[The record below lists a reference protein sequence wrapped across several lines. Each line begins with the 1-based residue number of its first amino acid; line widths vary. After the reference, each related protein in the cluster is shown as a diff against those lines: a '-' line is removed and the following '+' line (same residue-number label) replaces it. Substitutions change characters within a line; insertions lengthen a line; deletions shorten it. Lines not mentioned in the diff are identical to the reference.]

1 MRSAII
7 SLAVIS
13 VALAASSVPAP
24 AQQRIVG
31 GRPTTVNKYPFIANI
46 QVDAFGI
53 VSSATC
59 GGSLISAT
67 AVLTAAHC
75 VAFPASFYSVRLGSS
90 DPFSGGTVYNVASY
104 VVHPDWTGLDEGDV
118 AILKLARPVIF
129 SDVIRAARI
138 PASVYPIA
146 DGTELTA
153 IGWGDLYA
161 GGPAPEILQ
170 EVQLNKVNTS
180 VCAERYTALNA
191 TLTSPL
197 PTVTDRMIC
206 AGTDAGGK
214 GPCNRDSGGPL
225 ILNDDIVVG
234 VVSWGYC
241 PDTSYPG
248 VHSLVSAYTASVPA
262 PAQQRIV
269 GGRPTTVNKYPF
281 AGNIQINEFGIVWD
295 SACGGSLISAT
306 AVLSAAHC
314 FGFPARS
321 YGVRLGSSSAI
332 SGGTVYNVASYVRH
346 PEYTNL
352 VENDV
357 AILKLARP
365 AIFSDVVR
373 AASIPARV
381 YPIADGTELT
391 AIGWGILISG
401 GTKPEILQ
409 EVQFNKVNTAVCAE
423 RYRALHANT
432 TLENRKVTDRMLCA
446 GGDGGKATCSGDSG
460 GPILINGDIVVGIVS
475 WGHPNCFEPM
485 YPSVN
490 SLVSAFSD
498 WIVENAS

>member
-1 MRSAII
+1 SA
-7 SLAVIS
+7 
-13 VALAASSVPAP
+13 
-24 AQQRIVG
+24 
-31 GRPTTVNKYPFIANI
+31 
-46 QVDAFGI
+46 
-53 VSSATC
+53 
-59 GGSLISAT
+59 
-67 AVLTAAHC
+67 
-75 VAFPASFYSVRLGSS
+75 
-90 DPFSGGTVYNVASY
+90 
-104 VVHPDWTGLDEGDV
+104 
-118 AILKLARPVIF
+118 
-129 SDVIRAARI
+129 
-138 PASVYPIA
+138 
-146 DGTELTA
+146 
-153 IGWGDLYA
+153 
-161 GGPAPEILQ
+161 
-170 EVQLNKVNTS
+170 
-180 VCAERYTALNA
+180 
-191 TLTSPL
+191 
-197 PTVTDRMIC
+197 
-206 AGTDAGGK
+206 
-214 GPCNRDSGGPL
+214 
-225 ILNDDIVVG
+225 
-234 VVSWGYC
+234 
-241 PDTSYPG
+241 
-248 VHSLVSAYTASVPA
+248 ASVPA

-281 AGNIQINEFGIVWD
+281 AANIQINEFGIVWD

-365 AIFSDVVR
+365 AIFGDVVR

-391 AIGWGILISG
+391 AIGWGILNSG
-401 GTKPEILQ
+401 GTGPEILQ